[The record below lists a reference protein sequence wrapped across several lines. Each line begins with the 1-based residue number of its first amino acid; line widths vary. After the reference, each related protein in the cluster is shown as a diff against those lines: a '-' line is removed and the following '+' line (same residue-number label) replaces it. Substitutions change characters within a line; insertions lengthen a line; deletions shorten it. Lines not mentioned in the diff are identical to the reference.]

1 MLRLVI
7 LCAAGLIASA
17 TAASAQ
23 QSLVERGS
31 YLVNGIGVCGNC
43 HSPRGGDTKSFG
55 GGTNVFA
62 TPAYTVRGANL
73 TPHPE
78 AGLGKWSDAEIK
90 TALTQGKRPNG
101 SQLAPNMPYPL
112 YGVLTERDKDAIVAY
127 LRSLPPVATPV
138 DPPVY
143 KAEFKVSPYP
153 PAAKPM
159 TEADLADPVKR
170 GLYLASLGHCAA
182 CHSKL
187 TESGDMDYGPTGLG
201 AGGRRFGGPQG
212 ATAANISSHPT
223 KGLGGWTDAQIKATL
238 VSGKSHGDG
247 RELKPP
253 MVEFAPF
260 YATLTDADLS
270 AIVAWLRSLPPLE

>member
-1 MLRLVI
+1 M
-7 LCAAGLIASA
+7 IATA
-17 TAASAQ
+17 TAALAQ
-23 QSLVERGS
+23 QSLVERGG

-43 HSPRGGDTKSFG
+43 HSARGGDPKSFG
-55 GGTNVFA
+55 GGTNVFN
-62 TPAYTVRGANL
+62 TPGYTVKGSNL

-78 AGLGKWSDAEIK
+78 AGLGKWSDADIK
-90 TALTQGKRPNG
+90 RALTEGKRPSG
-101 SQLAPNMPYPL
+101 VQLAPNMPYSL

-143 KAEFKVSPYP
+143 KAEFKISPFP

-201 AGGRRFGGPQG
+201 AGGRRFGGAQG
-212 ATAANISSHPT
+212 AVAANITPHPT
-223 KGLGGWTDAQIKATL
+223 KGVGGWTDAEIKAML
-238 VSGKSHGDG
+238 VSGKSRDG

-260 YATLTDADLS
+260 YATMTDADLS
-270 AIVAWLRSLPPLE
+270 AIVAWMRSLPPIE